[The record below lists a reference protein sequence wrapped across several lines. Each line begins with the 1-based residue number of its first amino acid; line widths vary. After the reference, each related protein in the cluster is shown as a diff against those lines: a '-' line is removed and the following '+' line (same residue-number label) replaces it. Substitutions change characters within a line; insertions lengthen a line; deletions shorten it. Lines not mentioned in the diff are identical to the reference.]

1 MKILLEMGDR
11 RPDVGALLQD
21 LAKESER
28 IGTRAG
34 AQQQAEVLATGRCHA
49 DFEQFS
55 DRLQRDRIL
64 RIGEE
69 IGGYPGLGKN
79 PFRIGPQ
86 FADRPGDDGAKLS
99 KRHGAVSVMQYLEDG
114 YLPEALLNYLAR
126 LGCVKSPSN
135 AISAQVKSEPSRG
148 VL

>member
-86 FADRPGDDGAKLS
+86 FADRPGDMHD
-99 KRHGAVSVMQYLEDG
+99 
-114 YLPEALLNYLAR
+114 R
-126 LGCVKSPSN
+126 LDTRT
-135 AISAQVKSEPSRG
+135 AIVDIAEISDRRQMCRILVGHEST
-148 VL
+148 